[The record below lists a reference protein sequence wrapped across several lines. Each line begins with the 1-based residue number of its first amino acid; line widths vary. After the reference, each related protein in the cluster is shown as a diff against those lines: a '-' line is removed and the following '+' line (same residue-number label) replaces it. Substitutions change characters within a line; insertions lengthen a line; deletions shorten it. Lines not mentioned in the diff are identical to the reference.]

1 MKSIKSYII
10 CSVIMVSILACS
22 SKVKATDDTRY
33 VKVVKISQA
42 GASDAINTFNGVVYA
57 KFEPSLSFRVAGKI
71 TARYVDI
78 GNSVKKGQLLAKL
91 DSSDYQLS
99 EGSSTSQLASAKA
112 TYLQQ
117 KANLDRYTE
126 LLKQNFV
133 SQASFD
139 SQQSAFENAKAQ
151 YEQATNQLQNSKNQV
166 KYTELT
172 APSDGVISSITM
184 DAGQVVS
191 AGQIVATMAVSGDK
205 EVEIELP
212 ESLVNNYYVGESATI
227 KLWASD
233 KIYHGKIRAINQANN
248 QQTRTFTARVSLLD
262 ADNSIKYG
270 MSADVTIQTNNNSFT
285 TQLPLSSIYAKDGKN
300 YVWVLDSNNIVKLIE
315 VKVIKTDGSIT
326 MVNGELTQGM
336 NIVSAGVNFLHSGEK
351 VNVYAN

>member
-1 MKSIKSYII
+1 MKSIKLYLS
-10 CSVIMVSILACS
+10 CVLVMSIVACS
-22 SKVKATDDTRY
+22 NKPKTTNDTRY
-33 VKVVKISQA
+33 VKVVKISQNNS
-42 GASDAINTFNGVVYA
+42 SDAKNTFSGVVYA
-57 KFEPSLSFRVAGKI
+57 KFEPSLSFRVAGKVI
-71 TARYVDI
+71 ARYVDI

-91 DSSDYQLS
+91 DPSDYQLS
-99 EGSSTSQLASAKA
+99 EGSSISQLASAKA
-112 TYLQQ
+112 NYLQQ

-139 SQQSAFENAKAQ
+139 SQKSAFENAKSQ

-166 KYTELT
+166 GYTELT
-172 APSDGVISSITM
+172 APSDGVISSISM

-212 ESLVNNYYVGESATI
+212 ESLINNYYVGESAII

-233 KIYHGKIRAINQANN
+233 KSYHGTIRVINQANN
-248 QQTRTFTARVSLLD
+248 QQTRTFTARISIQD
-262 ADNSIKYG
+262 ADASIKYG
-270 MSADVTIQTNNNSFT
+270 MSSDVIIAHKDDTFA
-285 TQLPLSSIYAKDGKN
+285 TQLPLSSIYSKDSKN
-300 YVWVLDSNNIVKLIE
+300 YVWVLDNSNIVNLIE
-315 VKVIKTDGSIT
+315 VKVIKIDGSNV
-326 MVNGELTQGM
+326 MVNGNLKQGM

-351 VNVYAN
+351 VNIYAD

>member
-1 MKSIKSYII
+1 MKLVKIYAVYII
-10 CSVIMVSILACS
+10 VVIGVISCGGKL
-22 SKVKATDDTRY
+22 KTTDDTRY
-33 VKVVKISQA
+33 VKIITISQNVT
-42 GASDAINTFNGVVYA
+42 SNITNTFSGVVSA

-71 TARYVDI
+71 IARYVDI
-78 GNSVKKGQLLAKL
+78 GNTVKKGQLLAKL
-91 DSSDYQLS
+91 DPSDYQLS

-112 TYLQQ
+112 NYVQQ

-139 SQQSAFENAKAQ
+139 SQKSAFENAKAQ
-151 YEQATNQLQNSKNQV
+151 YEQATNQLQNSRNQV
-166 KYTELT
+166 GYTELK
-172 APSDGVISSITM
+172 APSDGVISSISM

-212 ESLVNNYYVGESATI
+212 ESLVNNYYVGESAII

-233 KIYHGKIRAINQANN
+233 KLYHGKIRVINQANN
-248 QQTRTFTARVSLLD
+248 QQTRTFTARISIFD

-270 MSADVTIQTNNNSFT
+270 MSADVTMQTKENTFS

-300 YVWVLDSNNIVKLIE
+300 YVWVLGSNHIVNLIE
-315 VKVIKTDGSIT
+315 VKIIRTDGNIV
-326 MVNGELTQGM
+326 MVNGDLQSGM
-336 NIVSAGVNFLHSGEK
+336 NIVAVGVNFLHSGER
-351 VNVYAN
+351 VNIYSD